1 MSRNAKRLAL
11 ATTILA
17 LGGAYAFAQTGV
29 GPFTQAQVTA
39 GRADYLANCAGCH
52 GPALAGAGDAP
63 ALTGPT
69 FNGAWANG
77 TTRELWQF
85 ISTSMPYG
93 NAGNLS
99 DATYTNVVAYIL
111 AVNGAKPGST
121 PFTKTSAVKISTIA
135 NGQAVAAVINPAP
148 AAARPA
154 AAPAGEGEAQ
164 GDARAPARSRTP
176 AFPLGQTVQGTVKN
190 YTDVTDD
197 MLVHPSD
204 NDWLMGRRTYQGW
217 SYSPL
222 KQVTPENVGQ
232 LQLQWSWAMNPAAR
246 WK

>member
-1 MSRNAKRLAL
+1 MSRNAKSLAL

-17 LGGAYAFAQTGV
+17 LGGAYAFAQNGV

-63 ALTGPT
+63 ALTGAT

-99 DATYTNVVAYIL
+99 DATYTNVVSYIL

-121 PFTKTSAVKISTIA
+121 PFTKTQAVKINTIA

-148 AAARPA
+148 AARPA
-154 AAPAGEGEAQ
+154 AAAAAAAGAAAGADGGEAQ
-164 GDARAPARSRTP
+164 GDARAPARSRAP

-190 YTDVTDD
+190 YTD
-197 MLVHPSD
+197 
-204 NDWLMGRRTYQGW
+204 
-217 SYSPL
+217 
-222 KQVTPENVGQ
+222 
-232 LQLQWSWAMNPAAR
+232 AAIIR
-246 WK
+246 AGATAR